1 MPPRPG
7 EWKPPG
13 ITRKNAK
20 GAGYEAAGIK
30 SGFCTVHRHSSQ
42 RRTPHPLRNLLQLS
56 VSLLSTAE
64 NRERSSPARANA
76 VRLAARLHCPK
87 RQPSYAT
94 YFAEATKVKKAT
106 ADRQADG
113 THRPAALRFRT
124 PGLRLKPRHR

>member
-1 MPPRPG
+1 MP
-7 EWKPPG
+7 
-13 ITRKNAK
+13 
-20 GAGYEAAGIK
+20 
-30 SGFCTVHRHSSQ
+30 
-42 RRTPHPLRNLLQLS
+42 
-56 VSLLSTAE
+56 AE
-64 NRERSSPARANA
+64 NGERPRPARANA

-124 PGLRLKPRHR
+124 PGVCLKPWNFKHIANPHIQAALREQDKRIKNF